1 MKVLVTGG
9 TGFIGS
15 HLIERLLDRGYEVR
29 CIAKE
34 AMNASILEA
43 RGCHVVIGDLN
54 KPKSWEKLLDGVDTV
69 YHVAG
74 VTRCKKPAEYYEGNY
89 LATQQVV
96 ESCMS
101 VAPGIRHFVYVS
113 SQAAVGPSLD
123 GLPVGEE
130 APYHPVSHYGKS
142 KMLGELVVLRAAGKL
157 PVTIVRPSVVYGP
170 RERDMYDYIRT
181 IKHGLRLLIGF
192 HDKLVSLIHVGDLV
206 NGIILAGESLIS
218 AGEKYFLGSEEY
230 YSIRQV
236 GATIARV
243 VDRHP
248 LSVRLPHSLVWS
260 VGAVSTAIG
269 KVSRQEVFFNLEKAR
284 EVVQPAWTCSVE
296 KAMNQLGFHQQ
307 MSLDEGMR
315 QTYQWYR
322 ENGWL

>member
-1 MKVLVTGG
+1 MKILVTGG

-34 AMNASILEA
+34 TMNAGLLEA
-43 RGCHVVIGDLN
+43 RGCRVVIGDLN
-54 KPKSWEKLLDGVDTV
+54 RPGSWESLLEGVDTV

-74 VTRCKKPAEYYEGNY
+74 VTRCRKPAEYYEGNY
-89 LATQQVV
+89 LATKKVV
-96 ESCMS
+96 DTCVSAS
-101 VAPGIRHFVYVS
+101 PGISHFVYVS

-123 GLPVGEE
+123 GLPVREE

-142 KMLGELVVLRAAGKL
+142 KMLGELEVVRAADRL

-170 RERDMYDYIRT
+170 RERDMYDYIKT

-206 NGIILAGESLIS
+206 NGIILAGESLVS

-236 GATIARV
+236 GSTIARV

-248 LSVRLPHSLVWS
+248 LSLRLPHCLVWS

-269 KVSRQEVFFNLEKAR
+269 KVSGQEVFLNLEKAR
-284 EVVQPAWTCSVE
+284 ELVQPAWTCSVE
-296 KAMNQLGFHQQ
+296 KARSVLGFHQRV
-307 MSLDEGMR
+307 SLDEGMR

-322 ENGWL
+322 ENGWM